1 MIYYPVPDIDISK
14 IEEAKEQKSDDAGRD
29 RVGSRTVIEAR

>member
-14 IEEAKEQKSDDAGRD
+14 IEEAKEQKSGGAGRD
-29 RVGSRTVIEAR
+29 GVGSRIVIEAR